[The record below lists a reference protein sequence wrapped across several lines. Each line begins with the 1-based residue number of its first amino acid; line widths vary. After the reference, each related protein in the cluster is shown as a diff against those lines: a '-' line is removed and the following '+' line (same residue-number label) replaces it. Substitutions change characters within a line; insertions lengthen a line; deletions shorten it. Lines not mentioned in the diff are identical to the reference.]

1 MFTLKSPDAIRSISG
16 MDDHA
21 HIGVTQ
27 PDISYPS
34 LDAAIQAALG
44 AGIDLDES
52 VIEKQAGAQAS
63 VNDWIAVRIAGG
75 DLRAG

>member
-1 MFTLKSPDAIRSISG
+1 MFTLKSPDPSKSVSG
-16 MDDHA
+16 MEEHA
-21 HIGVTQ
+21 HLGATQ
-27 PDISYPS
+27 YDFSYSS

-44 AGIDLDES
+44 ADMDLDTS
-52 VIEKQAGAQAS
+52 TIEKQAGVQAS